1 MNWKDLRIFK
11 KLLISSSI
19 SLIFSVLIGI
29 VGIFNLNTINNNTNM
44 MAKYYLP
51 VVNNSYKLDKQWHEV
66 VNYLDNFNYSSSEYF
81 SNKVLV
87 QTAKTL
93 SAIEL
98 ITKNADLAELNED
111 NKAKLQNVKNQIEQ
125 FLVVFNSYKTEV
137 EKTNVIIENL
147 DNLKESIIANSS
159 NNLQKEVF
167 ETLHFIN
174 DIRINQK
181 PTKIVELTKLIGML
195 NSNNDAVIRDFANN
209 AEGFKNSY
217 ISSREMEL
225 KSTEISMNILADI
238 KGITEVILDSFT
250 ENAETTNQITEKSTI
265 YLVISM
271 VIALIL
277 GILFSTLISRSITI
291 PITESVEIAK
301 ELASG
306 NLTKKIDTNRKD
318 EIGLLLNSLNLI
330 TGSISSVVK
339 DINESAKQ
347 IAAAGMELNSSSQ
360 QLAQGANEQAAASE
374 EIASSM
380 EEMAAS
386 VRQSSENAQITGEI
400 AKTSSIGIVEGTNSA
415 KEAILSMKEIANKVT
430 VISDI
435 AFQTNLLAL
444 NAAVEAARAGN
455 AGKGFSVV
463 AAEVRKLAE
472 RSKLAAIDIEKLAKK
487 TMAISTIAGDK
498 LEKVTPEIQKTAG
511 LVDVIAESSIDQI
524 RGIDQMNAAM
534 GQLNSGTQGAVSNS
548 EKVSSSAEELLAQA
562 ESLLKIIG
570 FFKISE
576 NEWGENETYNIQ
588 DDLSLEDKIPDYSN
602 VVDVKLAN
610 KNEYKHS
617 NKTSVAT
624 KGFNLNLSDSERM
637 DEGFEKY

>member
-1 MNWKDLRIFK
+1 MNWKDLKIFK

-19 SLIFSVLIGI
+19 SLVFSVLIGI
-29 VGIFNLNTINNNTNM
+29 VGIINLNTINDNTNM
-44 MAKYYLP
+44 MAKYYLQ

-66 VNYLDNFNYSSSEYF
+66 VNYLDNFNYSSREYF
-81 SNKVLV
+81 SNKVMV

-98 ITKNADLAELNED
+98 INKNAELAELSED
-111 NKAKLQNVKNQIEQ
+111 NKAKLLNVKNQIDQ
-125 FLVVFNSYKTEV
+125 FVLVFESYKTEV
-137 EKTNVIIENL
+137 ERTNVIIGNL
-147 DNLKESIIANSS
+147 DNLKESLISGS
-159 NNLQKEVF
+159 NNNMQKDVF

-174 DIRINQK
+174 EIRINQK
-181 PTKIVELTKLIGML
+181 PTKMLELTRLIGKL
-195 NSNNDAVIRDFANN
+195 NANNDVLIRDLAKN
-209 AEGFKNSY
+209 ADGFKNAY
-217 ISSREMEL
+217 ISSRELEL
-225 KSTEISMNILADI
+225 KTTEISLNILADI
-238 KGITEVILDSFT
+238 KGITEVVLDSFT
-250 ENAETTNQITEKSTI
+250 ENSETTNRITEKSTI
-265 YLVISM
+265 YLIISM
-271 VIALIL
+271 LVALIL
-277 GILFSTLISRSITI
+277 GILFSTLISRSITL

-301 ELASG
+301 ELAAG
-306 NLTKKIDTNRKD
+306 NLTRKIDTNRKD

-347 IAAAGMELNSSSQ
+347 IASAGMELNSSSQ

-380 EEMAAS
+380 EEMAAN
-386 VRQSSENAQITGEI
+386 VRQSSENAQITGDI

-548 EKVSSSAEELLAQA
+548 EKVSASAEELMAQA

-576 NEWGENETYNIQ
+576 NEWDENEAYKIQ
-588 DDLSLEDKIPDYSN
+588 SEIPFEDNVRDFENVKHVKLEDK
-602 VVDVKLAN
+602 
-610 KNEYKHS
+610 NENKHS
-617 NKTSVAT
+617 NKLNVTT